1 MTVIHLNGEGV
12 SPEPAKP
19 KVAKP
24 GSMRRWVTATYVA
37 GLATA
42 MLLGEA
48 VGWLMPWLGG
58 AGRGMSFLAS
68 LFCAAL
74 ATIAYVAGFRYLV
87 DYHNA

>member
-1 MTVIHLNGEGV
+1 MTTIDLNGQGM
-12 SPEPAKP
+12 PEPVRP
-19 KVAKP
+19 KARR
-24 GSMRRWVTATYVA
+24 GSMRTWTTALYVS
-37 GLATA
+37 GLATS

-74 ATIAYVAGFRYLV
+74 ATIAFVAGFRYLV
-87 DYHNA
+87 DYHND